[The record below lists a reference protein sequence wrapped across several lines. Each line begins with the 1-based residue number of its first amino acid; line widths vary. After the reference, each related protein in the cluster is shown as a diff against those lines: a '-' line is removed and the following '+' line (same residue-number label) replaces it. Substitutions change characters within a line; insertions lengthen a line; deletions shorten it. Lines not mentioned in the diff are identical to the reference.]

1 LVHKNL
7 LNLGIFVK
15 KNMTNIV
22 LFGKPGAGKGTQADF
37 LKIKYN
43 LFHISTGDL
52 FRFNINN
59 KTSLGNLAK
68 TYLDNGDL
76 VPDNVTI
83 DMLKECVESNFK
95 SDGFIFDGFPRTIS
109 QAKVLD
115 KFLHQKKVSISA
127 MISLEVDEE
136 ILIKRLINRGKISG
150 RTDDMDES
158 KIRNRFREYNMKTS
172 ILQDY
177 YKKQNKFHGI
187 SGIGSIE
194 EINSRLTKLIDSFYK
209 ND

>member
-1 LVHKNL
+1 
-7 LNLGIFVK
+7 
-15 KNMTNIV
+15 MTNIV

-43 LFHISTGDL
+43 LYHISTGDL
-52 FRFNINN
+52 FRFNITN

-68 TYLDNGDL
+68 TYMDNGDL
-76 VPDNVTI
+76 VPDEVTI
-83 DMLKECVESNFK
+83 EMLKECVESNFK
-95 SDGFIFDGFPRTIS
+95 SEGFIFDGFPRTIS

-115 KFLHQKKVSISA
+115 EFLGEKSVSISA

-136 ILIKRLINRGKISG
+136 ILIKRLIDRGKISG
-150 RTDDMDES
+150 RTDDTNES

-177 YKKQNKFHGI
+177 YKKQNKFYGI
-187 SGIGSIE
+187 SGVGTIE
-194 EINSRLTKLIDSFYK
+194 EINSRLTRLIDSFLL
-209 ND
+209 

>member
-1 LVHKNL
+1 
-7 LNLGIFVK
+7 
-15 KNMTNIV
+15 MTNIV

-43 LFHISTGDL
+43 LYHISTGDL
-52 FRFNINN
+52 FRFNISN

-68 TYLDNGDL
+68 TYMDNGDL
-76 VPDNVTI
+76 VPDEVTI
-83 DMLKECVESNFK
+83 EMLKECVESNFK
-95 SDGFIFDGFPRTIS
+95 SEGFIFDGFPRTIS

-115 KFLHQKKVSISA
+115 EFLGEKSVSISA

-136 ILIKRLINRGKISG
+136 ILIKRLIDRGKISG
-150 RTDDMDES
+150 RTDDMNES

-177 YKKQNKFHGI
+177 YKKQNKFYGI
-187 SGIGSIE
+187 SGVGTIE
-194 EINSRLTKLIDSFYK
+194 EINSRLTRLIDSFLLK
-209 ND
+209 

>member
-1 LVHKNL
+1 MVHKNL

-115 KFLHQKKVSISA
+115 KFLHEKKVSISA

-158 KIRNRFREYNMKTS
+158 KIRNRFREYNVKTS

>member
-1 LVHKNL
+1 
-7 LNLGIFVK
+7 
-15 KNMTNIV
+15 MTNIV

-43 LFHISTGDL
+43 LYHISTGDL
-52 FRFNINN
+52 FRFNITN

-68 TYLDNGDL
+68 TYMDNGDL
-76 VPDNVTI
+76 VPDEVTI
-83 DMLKECVESNFK
+83 EMLKECVESNFK
-95 SDGFIFDGFPRTIS
+95 SEGFIFDGFPRTIS

-115 KFLHQKKVSISA
+115 EFLGEKSVSISA

-136 ILIKRLINRGKISG
+136 ILIKRLIDRGKISG
-150 RTDDMDES
+150 RIDDMNES

-177 YKKQNKFHGI
+177 YKKQNKFYGI
-187 SGIGSIE
+187 SGVGTIE
-194 EINSRLTKLIDSFYK
+194 EINSRLTRLIDSFLLK
-209 ND
+209 

>member
-1 LVHKNL
+1 
-7 LNLGIFVK
+7 
-15 KNMTNIV
+15 MTNIV

-43 LFHISTGDL
+43 LYHISTGDL
-52 FRFNINN
+52 FRFNITN

-68 TYLDNGDL
+68 TYMDNGDL
-76 VPDNVTI
+76 VPDEVTI
-83 DMLKECVESNFK
+83 EMLKKCVESNFK
-95 SDGFIFDGFPRTIS
+95 SEGFIFDGFPRTIS

-115 KFLHQKKVSISA
+115 EFLGEKSVSISA

-136 ILIKRLINRGKISG
+136 ILIKRLIDRGKISG
-150 RTDDMDES
+150 RTDDMNES

-177 YKKQNKFHGI
+177 YKKQNKFYGI
-187 SGIGSIE
+187 SGVGTIE
-194 EINSRLTKLIDSFYK
+194 EINSRLTRLIDSFLL
-209 ND
+209 

>member
-1 LVHKNL
+1 MVHKNL

-158 KIRNRFREYNMKTS
+158 KIRNRFREYNVKTS

>member
-1 LVHKNL
+1 
-7 LNLGIFVK
+7 
-15 KNMTNIV
+15 MTNIV

-43 LFHISTGDL
+43 LYHISTGDL
-52 FRFNINN
+52 FRFNISN

-68 TYLDNGDL
+68 TYMDNGDL
-76 VPDNVTI
+76 VPDEVTI
-83 DMLKECVESNFK
+83 EMLKECVESNFK
-95 SDGFIFDGFPRTIS
+95 SEGFIFDGFPRTIS

-115 KFLHQKKVSISA
+115 EFLDEKSVSISA

-136 ILIKRLINRGKISG
+136 ILIKRLIDRGKISG
-150 RTDDMDES
+150 RTDDMNES

-177 YKKQNKFHGI
+177 YKKQNKFYGI
-187 SGIGSIE
+187 SGIGTIE
-194 EINSRLTKLIDSFYK
+194 KINSRLTRLIDSFLL
-209 ND
+209 

>member
-1 LVHKNL
+1 
-7 LNLGIFVK
+7 
-15 KNMTNIV
+15 MTNIV

-43 LFHISTGDL
+43 LYHISTGDL
-52 FRFNINN
+52 FRFNITN

-68 TYLDNGDL
+68 TYMDNGDL
-76 VPDNVTI
+76 VPDEVTI
-83 DMLKECVESNFK
+83 EMLKECVESNFK
-95 SDGFIFDGFPRTIS
+95 SEGFIFDGFPRTIS

-115 KFLHQKKVSISA
+115 EFLGEKGVSISA

-136 ILIKRLINRGKISG
+136 ILIKRLIDRGKISG
-150 RTDDMDES
+150 RTDDMNES

-177 YKKQNKFHGI
+177 YKKQNKFYGI
-187 SGIGSIE
+187 SGVGTIE
-194 EINSRLTKLIDSFYK
+194 EINSRLTRLIDSFLLK
-209 ND
+209 

>member
-1 LVHKNL
+1 
-7 LNLGIFVK
+7 
-15 KNMTNIV
+15 MTNIV

-43 LFHISTGDL
+43 LYHISTGDL
-52 FRFNINN
+52 FRSNITN

-68 TYLDNGDL
+68 TYMDNGDL
-76 VPDNVTI
+76 VPDEVTI
-83 DMLKECVESNFK
+83 EMLKECVESNFK
-95 SDGFIFDGFPRTIS
+95 SEGFIFDGFPRTIS

-115 KFLHQKKVSISA
+115 EFLGEKSVSISA

-136 ILIKRLINRGKISG
+136 ILIKRLIDRGKISG
-150 RTDDMDES
+150 RTDDMNES

-177 YKKQNKFHGI
+177 YKKQNKFYGI
-187 SGIGSIE
+187 SGVGTIE
-194 EINSRLTKLIDSFYK
+194 EINSRLTRLIDSFLLK
-209 ND
+209 

>member
-1 LVHKNL
+1 
-7 LNLGIFVK
+7 
-15 KNMTNIV
+15 MTNIV

-52 FRFNINN
+52 FRFNISN

-68 TYLDNGDL
+68 TYIDNGDL
-76 VPDNVTI
+76 VPDKVTI
-83 DMLKECVESNFK
+83 EMLKECVETNLK
-95 SDGFIFDGFPRTIS
+95 SEGFIFDGFPRTIS

-115 KFLHQKKVSISA
+115 KFLYEKKVSISA

-136 ILIKRLINRGKISG
+136 ILIKRLIDRGKISG

-177 YKKQNKFHGI
+177 YKKQSKFHSI

-194 EINSRLTKLIDSFYK
+194 EINARLTRLIDSFL
-209 ND
+209 

>member
-1 LVHKNL
+1 
-7 LNLGIFVK
+7 
-15 KNMTNIV
+15 MTNIV

-52 FRFNINN
+52 FRFNISN

-68 TYLDNGDL
+68 TYMDNGDL
-76 VPDNVTI
+76 VPDEVTI
-83 DMLKECVESNFK
+83 EMLKECVESNFK
-95 SDGFIFDGFPRTIS
+95 SEGFIFDGFPRTIS

-115 KFLHQKKVSISA
+115 EFLGEKSVSISA

-136 ILIKRLINRGKISG
+136 ILIKRLIDRGKISG
-150 RTDDMDES
+150 RTDDMNES

-172 ILQDY
+172 ILRDY
-177 YKKQNKFHGI
+177 YKKQNKFYGI
-187 SGIGSIE
+187 SGFGTIE
-194 EINSRLTKLIDSFYK
+194 EINSRLTRLIDSFLL
-209 ND
+209 

>member
-1 LVHKNL
+1 
-7 LNLGIFVK
+7 
-15 KNMTNIV
+15 MTNIV

-43 LFHISTGDL
+43 LYHISTGDL
-52 FRFNINN
+52 FRFNISN

-68 TYLDNGDL
+68 TYMDNGDL
-76 VPDNVTI
+76 VPDEVTI
-83 DMLKECVESNFK
+83 EMLKECVESNFK
-95 SDGFIFDGFPRTIS
+95 SEGFIFDGFPRTIS

-115 KFLHQKKVSISA
+115 EFLGEKSVSISA

-136 ILIKRLINRGKISG
+136 ILIKRLIDRGKISG
-150 RTDDMDES
+150 RTDDMNES

-177 YKKQNKFHGI
+177 YKKQNKFYGI
-187 SGIGSIE
+187 SGIGTIE
-194 EINSRLTKLIDSFYK
+194 KINSRLTRLIDSFLLQ
-209 ND
+209 

>member
-1 LVHKNL
+1 
-7 LNLGIFVK
+7 
-15 KNMTNIV
+15 MTNIV

-43 LFHISTGDL
+43 LYHISTGDL
-52 FRFNINN
+52 FRFNISN
-59 KTSLGNLAK
+59 KTSLGSLAK

-76 VPDNVTI
+76 VPDEVTI
-83 DMLKECVESNFK
+83 EMLKECVESNFK
-95 SDGFIFDGFPRTIS
+95 SEGFIFDGFPRTIS

-115 KFLHQKKVSISA
+115 EFLGEKSVSISA

-136 ILIKRLINRGKISG
+136 ILIKRLIDRGKISG
-150 RTDDMDES
+150 RTDDMNES

-177 YKKQNKFHGI
+177 YKKQNKFYGI
-187 SGIGSIE
+187 SGVGTIE
-194 EINSRLTKLIDSFYK
+194 EINSRLTRLIDSFLL
-209 ND
+209 

>member
-1 LVHKNL
+1 
-7 LNLGIFVK
+7 
-15 KNMTNIV
+15 MTNIV

-43 LFHISTGDL
+43 LYHISTGDL
-52 FRFNINN
+52 FRFNISN

-68 TYLDNGDL
+68 TYMDNGDL
-76 VPDNVTI
+76 VPDEVTI
-83 DMLKECVESNFK
+83 EMLKECVESNFK
-95 SDGFIFDGFPRTIS
+95 SEGFIFDGFPRTIS

-115 KFLHQKKVSISA
+115 EFLDEKSVSISA

-136 ILIKRLINRGKISG
+136 ILIKRLIDRGKISG
-150 RTDDMDES
+150 RTDDMNES

-177 YKKQNKFHGI
+177 YKKQNKFYGI
-187 SGIGSIE
+187 SGVGTIE
-194 EINSRLTKLIDSFYK
+194 EINSRLTRLIDSFLLQ
-209 ND
+209 

>member
-1 LVHKNL
+1 
-7 LNLGIFVK
+7 
-15 KNMTNIV
+15 MTNIV

-43 LFHISTGDL
+43 LYHISTGDL
-52 FRFNINN
+52 FRFNISN

-68 TYLDNGDL
+68 TYTDNGDL
-76 VPDNVTI
+76 VPDEVTI
-83 DMLKECVESNFK
+83 EMLKECVESNFK
-95 SDGFIFDGFPRTIS
+95 SEGFIFDGFPRTIS

-115 KFLHQKKVSISA
+115 KFLDEKSVSISA

-136 ILIKRLINRGKISG
+136 ILIKRLIDRGKISG
-150 RTDDMDES
+150 RTDDMNES

-177 YKKQNKFHGI
+177 YKKQNKFYGI
-187 SGIGSIE
+187 SGVGTIE
-194 EINSRLTKLIDSFYK
+194 EINSRLTRLIDSFLL
-209 ND
+209 

>member
-1 LVHKNL
+1 
-7 LNLGIFVK
+7 
-15 KNMTNIV
+15 MTNIV

-43 LFHISTGDL
+43 LYHISTGDL
-52 FRFNINN
+52 FRFNISN

-68 TYLDNGDL
+68 TYMDNGDL
-76 VPDNVTI
+76 VPDEVTI
-83 DMLKECVESNFK
+83 EMLKECVESNFK
-95 SDGFIFDGFPRTIS
+95 SEGFIFDGFPRTIS

-115 KFLHQKKVSISA
+115 EFLDEKSVSISA

-136 ILIKRLINRGKISG
+136 ILIKRLIDRGKISG
-150 RTDDMDES
+150 RTDDMNES

-177 YKKQNKFHGI
+177 YKKQNKFYGI
-187 SGIGSIE
+187 SGVGTIE
-194 EINSRLTKLIDSFYK
+194 EINSRLTRLIDSFLL
-209 ND
+209 

>member
-1 LVHKNL
+1 
-7 LNLGIFVK
+7 
-15 KNMTNIV
+15 MTNIV

-43 LFHISTGDL
+43 LYHISTGDL
-52 FRFNINN
+52 FRFNITN

-68 TYLDNGDL
+68 TYMDNGDL
-76 VPDNVTI
+76 VPDEVTI
-83 DMLKECVESNFK
+83 EMLKECVESNFK
-95 SDGFIFDGFPRTIS
+95 SEGFIFDGFPRTIS

-115 KFLHQKKVSISA
+115 EFLGEKSVSISA

-136 ILIKRLINRGKISG
+136 ILIKRLIDRGKISG
-150 RTDDMDES
+150 RTDDMNES

-177 YKKQNKFHGI
+177 YKKQNKFYGI
-187 SGIGSIE
+187 SGVGTIE
-194 EINSRLTKLIDSFYK
+194 EINSRLTRLIDSFLL
-209 ND
+209 

>member
-1 LVHKNL
+1 
-7 LNLGIFVK
+7 
-15 KNMTNIV
+15 MTNIV

-43 LFHISTGDL
+43 LYHISTGDL
-52 FRFNINN
+52 FRSNITN

-68 TYLDNGDL
+68 TYMDNGDL
-76 VPDNVTI
+76 VPDEVTI
-83 DMLKECVESNFK
+83 EMLKECVESNFK
-95 SDGFIFDGFPRTIS
+95 SEGFIFDGFPRTIS

-115 KFLHQKKVSISA
+115 EFLGEKSVSISA

-136 ILIKRLINRGKISG
+136 ILIKRLIDRGKISG
-150 RTDDMDES
+150 RTDDMNES

-177 YKKQNKFHGI
+177 YKKQNKFYGI
-187 SGIGSIE
+187 SGVGTIE
-194 EINSRLTKLIDSFYK
+194 EINSRLTRLIDSFLL
-209 ND
+209 

>member
-1 LVHKNL
+1 
-7 LNLGIFVK
+7 
-15 KNMTNIV
+15 MTNIV

-43 LFHISTGDL
+43 LYHISTGDL
-52 FRFNINN
+52 FRFNIRN

-68 TYLDNGDL
+68 TYTDNGDL
-76 VPDNVTI
+76 VPDEVTI
-83 DMLKECVESNFK
+83 EMLKECVESNFK
-95 SDGFIFDGFPRTIS
+95 SEGFIFDGFPRTIS

-115 KFLHQKKVSISA
+115 EFLGEKSVSISA

-136 ILIKRLINRGKISG
+136 ILIKRLIDRGKISG
-150 RTDDMDES
+150 RTDDMNES

-177 YKKQNKFHGI
+177 YKKQNKFYGI
-187 SGIGSIE
+187 SGVGTIE
-194 EINSRLTKLIDSFYK
+194 EINSRLTRLIDSFLL
-209 ND
+209 

>member
-1 LVHKNL
+1 MVHKNL

-115 KFLHQKKVSISA
+115 KFLHEKKVSISA